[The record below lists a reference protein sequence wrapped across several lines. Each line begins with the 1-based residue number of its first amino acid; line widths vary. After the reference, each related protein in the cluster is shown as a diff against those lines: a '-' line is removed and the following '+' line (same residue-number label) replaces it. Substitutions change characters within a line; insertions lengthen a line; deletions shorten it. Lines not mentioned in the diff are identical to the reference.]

1 MRFKFNKR
9 AALLVAV
16 VILCIWSILGTGAT
30 VAWFTDT
37 GEVVQNDFA
46 VGTLEMEVEY
56 RNETMLHYEPVTQT
70 KGIFN
75 DGALYEPGYTQVVY
89 LKITNTGD
97 QPFDLRLSVDS
108 VDWFDSISVLGNT
121 LHLPDYLKF
130 GVVFGDSE
138 MLLERELARE
148 NAPKDFTVLKSNQYS
163 AFDTQPLAPGAVRYA
178 ALVVYMPEEVGNAAN
193 YRGDQPRVELGITV
207 FAQQAGTME
216 K

>member
-16 VILCIWSILGTGAT
+16 IILCIWSILGTGAT

-130 GVVFGDSE
+130 ALQHCLTNIMCVPDFVAYKFADRNDTISVKLCRKLWKAEVVTWTLKTKEEYDTAVTEGWIPIF
-138 MLLERELARE
+138 E
-148 NAPKDFTVLKSNQYS
+148 NFIP
-163 AFDTQPLAPGAVRYA
+163 
-178 ALVVYMPEEVGNAAN
+178 
-193 YRGDQPRVELGITV
+193 
-207 FAQQAGTME
+207 
-216 K
+216 